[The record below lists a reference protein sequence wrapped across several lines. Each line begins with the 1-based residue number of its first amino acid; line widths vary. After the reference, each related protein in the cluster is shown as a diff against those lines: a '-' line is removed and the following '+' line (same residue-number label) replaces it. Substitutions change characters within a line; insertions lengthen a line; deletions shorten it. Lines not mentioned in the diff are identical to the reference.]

1 MATRKELIEGLRAD
15 GVDKIWGRGLSVR
28 TKAELQEYINAVEAQ
43 KDMANGKRF
52 DHLSYSQVSSYL
64 MCGLQYYFR
73 RLDPNAP
80 KFPPS
85 AKMRLGSAYHVGVA
99 AGLDNMRNVLGLAPS
114 DLVSDAFAETFNA
127 DAGEVDW
134 TDADRPKM
142 EKQGLAMAE
151 LYRSHVMPKIIPRAV
166 EEGFRVT
173 FQNRDWTMFVVPDLE
188 GDNAE
193 NKKTILVDH
202 KCGAKVADKNA
213 ARDSEQLS
221 AGALAALGK
230 TGKMP
235 DSLEIHQA
243 VYYKTQ
249 PKKKEAFVALSD
261 GTQEVVGIQ
270 IVESTRNDRSIR
282 RYLHTM
288 EMVIEG
294 LLVGRFQPASSWAWW
309 CAEGQ
314 CDHWDYCH
322 ENF

>member
-1 MATRKELIEGLRAD
+1 MATRKALIEGLRAD

-28 TKAELQEYINAVEAQ
+28 TKDEIEEYINAVEAQ
-43 KDMANGKRF
+43 KDMASGKRF
-52 DHLSYSQVSSYL
+52 DHLSWSQVSSYL
-64 MCGLQYYFR
+64 MCGLQYKYR

-80 KFPPS
+80 QFPPS
-85 AKMRLGSAYHVGVA
+85 AKMRLGSAYHAGVA
-99 AGLDNMRNVLGLAPS
+99 VGLRDIKGTSPHPPAS
-114 DLVSDAFAETFNA
+114 LVSDAFAETFNA

-142 EKQGLAMAE
+142 EKQGLKMVE
-151 LYRSHVMPKIIPRAV
+151 LYRTAVMPTIAPSAI

-173 FQNRDWTMFVVPDLE
+173 FQNRDWTMLVVPDLE
-188 GDNAE
+188 GIDHNLK
-193 NKKTILVDH
+193 NILVDH

-213 ARDSEQLS
+213 ARDLEQLS

-230 TGKMP
+230 TGKLP

-270 IVESTRNDRSIR
+270 IVRSTRDDRAIKR
-282 RYLHTM
+282 WMRTM

-309 CAEGQ
+309 CSEKT
-314 CDHWDYCH
+314 CDYWQYCQ